1 MEMWK
6 FNEIIPGNNST
17 NQPCSKH
24 KITAGYLLQI
34 LFFFHR
40 MKRIGWTWRKRPSEE
55 PGRQEK
61 VTQRGRLYCFQN
73 SPQRSKETKTF
84 L

>member
-1 MEMWK
+1 MTLGKLLLLFRCLFCHLTVNIVTYLLMEMWK

-40 MKRIGWTWRKRPSEE
+40 MKRIGWT
-55 PGRQEK
+55 
-61 VTQRGRLYCFQN
+61 
-73 SPQRSKETKTF
+73 
-84 L
+84 